1 MNLFF
6 FWCFIQKKNDSRPL
20 RQHFSTI
27 CCKLLCTANKTTFFH
42 LPGSV
47 DSSPPYWQ
55 LGHNK
60 QPYDK
65 LLLAADTR
73 QIMMGLSL
81 RIIIRRECLFDLN
94 ALGLVLRVLSC
105 KAPFLLLQ
113 PAVCLPISGLSCSA
127 SAVCYKSS
135 INSSDPNPY
144 IHH

>member
-6 FWCFIQKKNDSRPL
+6 SWCFIQKKNDSRPL

-27 CCKLLCTANKTTFFH
+27 CCKLLCTANKTMFFH

-47 DSSPPYWQ
+47 DSSPLTDNLDIISSHMTNYCLP
-55 LGHNK
+55 L
-60 QPYDK
+60 
-65 LLLAADTR
+65 TR

-94 ALGLVLRVLSC
+94 VLGLVLRVLSC